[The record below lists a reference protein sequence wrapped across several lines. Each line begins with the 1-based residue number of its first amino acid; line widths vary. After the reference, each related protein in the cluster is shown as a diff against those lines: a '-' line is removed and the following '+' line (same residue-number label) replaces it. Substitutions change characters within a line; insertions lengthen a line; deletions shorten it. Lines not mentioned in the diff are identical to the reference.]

1 MTISIRHNKTRSN
14 QHTPPLGSLLGLLT
28 FTTFVTLQVL
38 TTQGKGSNKG
48 FLHSFI
54 QRIEFPYQVPI
65 DPIELSEQ
73 DYNDIVYSIT
83 KDNVATKIKNVQL
96 SEQEL
101 ADIVRAVMTDTSIL
115 DGFRPLED
123 QATIAARNAER
134 ATKQKVELSEQ
145 ELADIVRAVMTDT
158 SILDGFRP
166 LEDAGTIAARN
177 AERATKQKVELTE
190 QELADIVRAVM
201 TDTSILDGFRPAEN
215 KATVEIRNQ
224 ERITTKK
231 TWFPSKIIN
240 KEEEKLEQWKQTCTT
255 FSDENLTGFTV
266 NCFKDRHSSIQ
277 FK

>member
-48 FLHSFI
+48 FLHSFL
-54 QRIEFPYQVPI
+54 QVPI
-65 DPIELSEQ
+65 DPIPIVPI
-73 DYNDIVYSIT
+73 DPINRYNDIVYSIT
-83 KDNVATKIKNVQL
+83 KDNVATKIKNTVQL

-101 ADIVRAVMTDTSIL
+101 SDIVRAVMTDKSVIE
-115 DGFRPLED
+115 GFRPLED
-123 QATIAARNAER
+123 AGTIAARNAER

-158 SILDGFRP
+158 SILDGFRAH
-166 LEDAGTIAARN
+166 EDKATIAARN
-177 AERATKQKVELTE
+177 AERATKQKVELSK
-190 QELADIVRAVM
+190 QELADIV
-201 TDTSILDGFRPAEN
+201 DGFRPLED
-215 KATVEIRNQ
+215 KEIRNQ
-224 ERITTKK
+224 ERITTQK

>member
-38 TTQGKGSNKG
+38 TTQGKRSNKG
-48 FLHSFI
+48 FLHSFFQ
-54 QRIEFPYQVPI
+54 QRTEFPDQVPI

-83 KDNVATKIKNVQL
+83 KDNVATKIKNTVQL

-101 ADIVRAVMTDTSIL
+101 SDIVRAVMTDKSVI
-115 DGFRPLED
+115 
-123 QATIAARNAER
+123 
-134 ATKQKVELSEQ
+134 
-145 ELADIVRAVMTDT
+145 
-158 SILDGFRP
+158 DGFRP

-177 AERATKQKVELTE
+177 AERATKQKVELSK
-190 QELADIVRAVM
+190 QELADIV
-201 TDTSILDGFRPAEN
+201 DGFRPLED
-215 KATVEIRNQ
+215 KAT

-231 TWFPSKIIN
+231 TWFPSKIID

>member
-48 FLHSFI
+48 FLHSFL
-54 QRIEFPYQVPI
+54 QV
-65 DPIELSEQ
+65 PIELSEQ

-83 KDNVATKIKNVQL
+83 KDNVATKIKNTVQL

-101 ADIVRAVMTDTSIL
+101 SDIVRAVMTDKSVI

-123 QATIAARNAER
+123 AGTIAARNAER

-177 AERATKQKVELTE
+177 AERATKQKVELSK
-190 QELADIVRAVM
+190 QELADIV
-201 TDTSILDGFRPAEN
+201 DGFRPLED
-215 KATVEIRNQ
+215 KEIRNQ

-277 FK
+277 

>member
-83 KDNVATKIKNVQL
+83 KDNVATKIKNTVQL

-101 ADIVRAVMTDTSIL
+101 SDIVRAVMTDKSVI

-123 QATIAARNAER
+123 AGTIAARNAER

-177 AERATKQKVELTE
+177 AERATKQKVELSK
-190 QELADIVRAVM
+190 QELADIV
-201 TDTSILDGFRPAEN
+201 DGFRPLED
-215 KATVEIRNQ
+215 KEIRNQ

-277 FK
+277 